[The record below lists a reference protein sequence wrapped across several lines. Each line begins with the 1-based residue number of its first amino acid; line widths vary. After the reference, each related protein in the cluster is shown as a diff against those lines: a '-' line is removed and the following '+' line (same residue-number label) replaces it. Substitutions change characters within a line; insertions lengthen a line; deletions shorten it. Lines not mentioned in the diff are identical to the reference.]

1 MTVAPCSIIIR
12 TFNEARHL
20 PELLASIA
28 SQDHPADRREVV
40 VVDSGSTDGTI
51 DIASRA
57 GCRIHR
63 IDKDR
68 FSFGR
73 SLNEG
78 CAASSG
84 DLLVC
89 VSGHCV
95 PTDTQWLSR
104 LVAPFSDPSVGA
116 TYGRQVGGPA
126 TRFSE
131 HQIFAKYFPNGG
143 PSQSAFFTNNAN
155 SAWRRDAWQRFR
167 FDEDLTG
174 LEDMHLGRR
183 VVQSGLR
190 VQYVAEA
197 AVHHHHHE
205 SWVQVR
211 RRYFREAVALR
222 EVMPELHLYASE
234 AARFFAAAV
243 MGDLARALSE
253 RRALRLAPEII
264 MFRFNQYLGAWQ
276 GNSLHRKLSSR
287 EKYLYFY
294 PS

>member
-1 MTVAPCSIIIR
+1 MTARSCSIIVR

-20 PELLASIA
+20 PELLEAVA
-28 SQDHPADRREVV
+28 RQDHPAERREVV
-40 VVDSGSTDGTI
+40 LVDSGSTDGTLE
-51 DIASRA
+51 IAARHC
-57 GCRIHR
+57 CRIHR
-63 IDKDR
+63 ISKDR

-78 CAASSG
+78 CALALG
-84 DLLVC
+84 EILVC
-89 VSGHCV
+89 ISGHCV
-95 PTDTQWLSR
+95 PTDARWLSR
-104 LVAPFSDPSVGA
+104 LLEPFRDPYIGA

-131 HQIFAKYFPNGG
+131 HQIFAKYFPEGG
-143 PSQSAFFTNNAN
+143 PSQSPFFTNNAN
-155 SAWRRDAWQRFR
+155 SAWRREVWQQLL

-190 VQYVAEA
+190 VQYVADA
-197 AVHHHHHE
+197 AVYHHHHE
-205 SWVQVR
+205 SWSQVR

-222 EVMPELHLYASE
+222 EVMPELHLHASE
-234 AARFFAAAV
+234 AARFFVAAV

>member
-1 MTVAPCSIIIR
+1 MTIAPCSIIIR

-28 SQDHPADRREVV
+28 AQDHPADRREVV

-51 DIASRA
+51 DIAVRA

-104 LVAPFSDPSVGA
+104 LVAPFSNPSVGA

-155 SAWRRDAWQRFR
+155 SAWRRDVWQRFR